1 MCVSFVSVNGG
12 QETSCSGFGLKRGL
26 RANNKVWGE
35 QKTSFWLVVRGT
47 RSLVVLFSS
56 PSFMTLLV
64 SFSSN
69 PSLLHFTTTLV
80 LVLVLVPSSTVP
92 KTVAG

>member
-35 QKTSFWLVVRGT
+35 QKTSFLAGRE
-47 RSLVVLFSS
+47 RYEEFSGFVFF
-56 PSFMTLLV
+56 SF
-64 SFSSN
+64 FYDSSRFFFLQPVFAALYN
-69 PSLLHFTTTLV
+69 YTSA
-80 LVLVLVPSSTVP
+80 STS
-92 KTVAG
+92 TST